1 MIVPIILFNEMQ
13 GVICAVNAQNS
24 SGRFEQEDLELFSSL
39 AVVATLSKNMIET
52 YSQMADQQ
60 RMQQELEFA
69 RQIQET
75 LTPSVMPDFAHLDI
89 FAHNIPAK
97 EVSGDFYDFITIF

>member
-1 MIVPIILFNEMQ
+1 
-13 GVICAVNAQNS
+13 
-24 SGRFEQEDLELFSSL
+24 
-39 AVVATLSKNMIET
+39 MIET

-89 FAHNIPAK
+89 FA
-97 EVSGDFYDFITIF
+97 S